1 MGIVTGYL
9 TNPNLSEADF
19 REKADE
25 FKRLG
30 LETRLFKEGLRR
42 RNFIGPNGILLSGN
56 VNLNSSDIMKI
67 MYGSNLQNNVKG
79 LTYDVSSSQGGEDF
93 EVRKLDFRDFDTYFA
108 LRVAIGDESRILA
121 FNKDYLEVETEN
133 VFRYV
138 EPGYVAYEYLVNS
151 DNFDSKFEEAKKIL
165 LQEKFKLNDKETTII
180 KGLI

>member
-19 REKADE
+19 REKVGD

-30 LETRLFKEGLRR
+30 LETKLFKEGLRR
-42 RNFIGPNGILLSGN
+42 GNSIGPNGILLSGN

-93 EVRKLDFRDFDTYFA
+93 EVRKLDFRDFDSYFA
-108 LRVAIGDESRILA
+108 LRVGIDDESKILA
-121 FNKDYLEVETEN
+121 FNKDYLEAETG
-133 VFRYV
+133 FRYV

-151 DNFDSKFEEAKKIL
+151 DNFDSKFEEAKQVL
-165 LQEKFKLNDKETTII
+165 LKEKFKLNDKETTII